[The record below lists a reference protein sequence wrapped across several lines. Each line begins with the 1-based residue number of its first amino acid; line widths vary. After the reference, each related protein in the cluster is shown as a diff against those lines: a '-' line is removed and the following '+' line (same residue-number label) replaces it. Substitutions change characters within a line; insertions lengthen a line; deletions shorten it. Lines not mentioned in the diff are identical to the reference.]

1 MVFFVAIEIRVV
13 QPADYLDLV
22 GLMDELGYHTTLDEL
37 TRRFEVLQKHVDY
50 ETIVAVKDNQ
60 VIGFAG
66 LYKALTFEFTG
77 FYVRILAFVVSSKQ
91 RKQGVGTM
99 LLKACE
105 EWAIQQGAGAITLN
119 SGNREERQ
127 TAHAF
132 YKSNGYVGKSTGFSK
147 KFTFILNEAE

>member
-1 MVFFVAIEIRVV
+1 MTIEIRAV
-13 QPADYLDLV
+13 QSTDYVDLV
-22 GLMDELGYHTTLDEL
+22 ELMEELGYPTTLEEL
-37 TRRFEVLQKHVDY
+37 TRRFEVLEKHVDY
-50 ETIVAVKDNQ
+50 QTIVAVKDNQ

-66 LYKALTFEFTG
+66 LCKALTFEFTG

-105 EWAIQQGAGAITLN
+105 EWAIRLGAGVITLN

-127 TAHAF
+127 AAHAF
-132 YKSNGYVGKSTGFSK
+132 YTSNGYVGKSTGFSK
-147 KFTFILNEAE
+147 KII

>member
-1 MVFFVAIEIRVV
+1 MVLFMTIEIRAV
-13 QPADYLDLV
+13 QSTDYIDLV
-22 GLMDELGYHTTLDEL
+22 ELMEELGYPTTLEEL
-37 TRRFEVLQKHVDY
+37 TRRFEVLEKHVDY
-50 ETIVAVKDNQ
+50 QTIVAVKDNQ

-66 LYKALTFEFTG
+66 SCKALTFEFTG

-105 EWAIQQGAGAITLN
+105 EWAIQQGAGVITLN

-127 TAHAF
+127 IAHAF
-132 YKSNGYVGKSTGFSK
+132 YTGNGYVGKSTGFSK
-147 KFTFILNEAE
+147 KIT